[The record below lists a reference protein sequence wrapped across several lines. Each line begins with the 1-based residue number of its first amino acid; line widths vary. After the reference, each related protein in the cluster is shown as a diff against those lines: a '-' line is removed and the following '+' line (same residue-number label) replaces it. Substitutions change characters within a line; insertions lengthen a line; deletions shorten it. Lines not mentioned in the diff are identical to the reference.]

1 MAGEVSWL
9 GDMVQQMME
18 QQQLMYDRLQMMEDT
33 QQHMIQHQQMME
45 KQMIQ
50 YQQIME
56 KQMIDQQVQQQQ
68 MMQKQVQELSTQ
80 RHLTLQREFDRRREI
95 IWLQAAVE
103 QLQQAM
109 WPDAEAGAEAD
120 AAYDAEDVEGAGA
133 GDAADDAEGAGA
145 GDAADD
151 SEGASWATDTR
162 IPTRERAPPM
172 MGTIV
177 EETTEERAREKEKK
191 GKGKSCKQPPG
202 LEGKGKSYE
211 EAEDKRCDNSGGF
224 MKAIEKVSK

>member
-120 AAYDAEDVEGAGA
+120 AADDAE
-133 GDAADDAEGAGA
+133 DAEGAGA

-211 EAEDKRCDNSGGF
+211 EAEEKRCEYSGGF
-224 MKAIEKVSK
+224 MAAIEKVSK